1 MKPSCAFLPGWE
13 LVSQGIED
21 LSRGVESRSALL
33 VSIGVTRM
41 RDAGLDIPRAIP
53 DADHKLFLL
62 LVRETGDDAHS
73 QYNAL
78 LRRLISFE
86 QALDCA
92 S

>member
-1 MKPSCAFLPGWE
+1 
-13 LVSQGIED
+13 
-21 LSRGVESRSALL
+21 
-33 VSIGVTRM
+33 M
-41 RDAGLDIPRAIP
+41 RNAGLEIPHAIP

-62 LVRETGDDAHS
+62 LVRETGGDAHS

-86 QALDCA
+86 QALECA